1 LLPLYFPL
9 DKQEEDIVIVKLP
22 IVGDENGETAIDGRK
37 IRIRHLPAGVVDR
50 IVSATIV
57 TLSLF

>member
-9 DKQEEDIVIVKLP
+9 DKQEEEIVIVKLP
-22 IVGDENGETAIDGRK
+22 IVGDENGDTTIDGRK

-57 TLSLF
+57 TLPLF

>member
-9 DKQEEDIVIVKLP
+9 DKQEEEIVIVKLP

-37 IRIRHLPAGVVDR
+37 IRHLHAGVVDR

-57 TLSLF
+57 TLPLF

>member
-1 LLPLYFPL
+1 MQTILKLNPLH
-9 DKQEEDIVIVKLP
+9 KQEEEIVIVKLP

-50 IVSATIV
+50 
-57 TLSLF
+57 